1 MELLESGCLKIVL
14 SNEDLEEM
22 GLTFDRLDYRN
33 AETQRAIQRLLL
45 LARQETGFHH
55 NGDLTVEAIPLEDG
69 CLLLLTPAYARRR
82 VRMKKAVGPYIYRV
96 PDIDGLF
103 RLAENWNRLQ
113 AQRGDAPERT
123 LTARQLA
130 VSARR
135 RVWAGAVSRHAA
147 DQGSQRPAAGVRSA
161 GRPKGMPPPRSRQS
175 MDSPWPSATLF
186 PACGRRWKATAIIK
200 EAYRACI
207 CLTRAGASDDV
218 NRALPTTATVAPA
231 FAACCAVA
239 ALIPP
244 ST

>member
-1 MELLESGCLKIVL
+1 M
-14 SNEDLEEM
+14 
-22 GLTFDRLDYRN
+22 
-33 AETQRAIQRLLL
+33 
-45 LARQETGFHH
+45 
-55 NGDLTVEAIPLEDG
+55 EAIPLEDG

-161 GRPKGMPPPRSRQS
+161 GRRRGCRRRVR
-175 MDSPWPSATLF
+175 
-186 PACGRRWKATAIIK
+186 GRAWTALAI
-200 EAYRACI
+200 
-207 CLTRAGASDDV
+207 GD
-218 NRALPTTATVAPA
+218 ALPRLWQAMEGNRHH
-231 FAACCAVA
+231 
-239 ALIPP
+239 
-244 ST
+244 

>member
-1 MELLESGCLKIVL
+1 
-14 SNEDLEEM
+14 
-22 GLTFDRLDYRN
+22 
-33 AETQRAIQRLLL
+33 
-45 LARQETGFHH
+45 
-55 NGDLTVEAIPLEDG
+55 
-69 CLLLLTPAYARRR
+69 
-82 VRMKKAVGPYIYRV
+82 MKKAVGPYIYRV

-113 AQRGDAPERT
+113 AAAGRRPGKNLDG
-123 LTARQLA
+123 RQLA

-147 DQGSQRPAAGVRSA
+147 DQGSQRPAAGVRS
-161 GRPKGMPPPRSRQS
+161 GRPGEGDAAAAFAAEHGQ
-175 MDSPWPSATLF
+175 PWPSATLF

>member
-1 MELLESGCLKIVL
+1 M
-14 SNEDLEEM
+14 
-22 GLTFDRLDYRN
+22 
-33 AETQRAIQRLLL
+33 
-45 LARQETGFHH
+45 
-55 NGDLTVEAIPLEDG
+55 EAIPLEDG

-123 LTARQLA
+123 LTAGSSLYQLGGA
-130 VSARR
+130 YGLVLYPAMPLTKEASALLQEFAQP
-135 RVWAGAVSRHAA
+135 AGEGDAA
-147 DQGSQRPAAGVRSA
+147 AAFAAEHGQPLA
-161 GRPKGMPPPRSRQS
+161 I
-175 MDSPWPSATLF
+175 ATLF